1 MVNKLIEINE
11 QRSAK
16 LMVACGQL
24 GTYKSLIMYAIDGL
38 NGKTA
43 STPDSVAKYLQ
54 EKQDEL
60 LQQQESLIFKT
71 HNYELQSNW

>member
-1 MVNKLIEINE
+1 MIDKLIEINE
-11 QRSAK
+11 KRSAK

-24 GTYKSLIMYAIDGL
+24 GAYKSMIMYAIDCL

-43 STPDSVAKYLQ
+43 SSSESVAKYLQ

-60 LQQQESLIFKT
+60 LEQQDSLIFKT
-71 HNYELQSNW
+71 HNYEL

>member
-1 MVNKLIEINE
+1 MINKLIEIND

-24 GTYKSLIMYAIDGL
+24 GAYQSMIIYAIKCL
-38 NGKTA
+38 NGKTIA
-43 STPDSVAKYLQ
+43 DAESVAKYLE

-60 LQQQESLIFKT
+60 IKEQDLLIFKT
-71 HNYELQSNW
+71 HNYEL

>member
-1 MVNKLIEINE
+1 MINKLMEINE

-24 GTYKSLIMYAIDGL
+24 GAYKSMVKYAIDCL

-43 STPDSVAKYLQ
+43 SSPESVATYLQ

-60 LQQQESLIFKT
+60 IEQQDLLIFKT
-71 HNYELQSNW
+71 QNYEL